1 MPEHRDRERLRET
14 FGSVA
19 EQYDRARPEYPAAVF
34 DDLAELAALEPGSRV
49 LEIGPGS
56 GKATAELVGRGYA
69 VTGVELSPDLAEIAA
84 RNVPDA
90 EIVVADFETWQPS
103 EAGFDAVVA
112 FTAFHWIAPELR
124 YAKPARL
131 LRPGGALGVVA
142 GPHVLPPDGD
152 PFFAE
157 VQVDYDTV
165 VPHPDNRPPR
175 PPEEVAGW
183 AAEFEASG
191 LFANVEERRRLV
203 ALTYTAD
210 EFIDVLG
217 TFSDNLALPEDQREE
232 LFRRIHAR
240 IAARPSGTVTKHHLL
255 TLTVGR
261 TNTSALDTP
270 GVWSPRRR
278 NPAQRPR

>member
-1 MPEHRDRERLRET
+1 MSEHRDRERLRET

-19 EQYDRARPEYPAAVF
+19 EQYDRARPEYPAGVF
-34 DDLAELAALEPGSRV
+34 DDLAELTALEPGSRV
-49 LEIGPGS
+49 LEIGPGT
-56 GKATAELVGRGYA
+56 GKATAELARRGFA
-69 VTGVELSPDLAEIAA
+69 VTGIELSPDLAEIAT

-90 EIVVADFETWQPS
+90 EIVVADFEKWQAS
-103 EAGFDAVVA
+103 EAGFDAVAA

-131 LRPGGALGVVA
+131 LRPGGSLAVVA
-142 GPHVLPPDGD
+142 GPHVLPADGD
-152 PFFAE
+152 RFFAE
-157 VQVDYDTV
+157 VQEDYDAV

-175 PPEEVAGW
+175 LPEEVDGW

-191 LFANVEERRRLV
+191 LFADVVERRRLV

-210 EFIDVLG
+210 QFVDVLG
-217 TFSDNLALPEDQREE
+217 TFSDNLALPNEQRER
-232 LFRRIHAR
+232 LFRRVHAR

-261 TNTSALDTP
+261 T
-270 GVWSPRRR
+270 
-278 NPAQRPR
+278 